1 MGRYR
6 FLQARNIVSTISPFE
21 HFYDLSRLSDAGA
34 EIMVSPRPEELQKL
48 AQWLDVQSVQ
58 MFEGKVTLTKL
69 AAHRYRY
76 DAALTCDLTQS
87 SVVSLE
93 PVRTRIE
100 ERFSREL
107 HVHHRAR
114 YAKVPE
120 MEAPAMDGED
130 DVPEEL
136 DSPHY
141 DLAAPL
147 LEELSLAL
155 DPYPRA
161 PGEIF
166 EPPNGLAAETESPFA
181 VLKKLKDRG

>member
-1 MGRYR
+1 MN
-6 FLQARNIVSTISPFE
+6 AAAPIV

-34 EIMVSPRPEELQKL
+34 EIVVSARAGELSNL
-48 AQWLDVQSVQ
+48 AQWLDVESVQ
-58 MFEGKVTLTKL
+58 KFEGVVTLTKL
-69 AAHRYRY
+69 ATHRYRY
-76 DAALTCDLTQS
+76 DAVLACDLTQS

-93 PVRTRIE
+93 PVRARIE

-107 HVHHRAR
+107 HVAHRPR
-114 YAKVPE
+114 HQKVVEPE
-120 MEAPAMDGED
+120 MPVAEGED

-161 PGEIF
+161 PGEGF
-166 EPPNGLAAETESPFA
+166 EAPDGLGDPVESPFA
-181 VLKKLKDRG
+181 VLKKLKGDG

>member
-1 MGRYR
+1 MNVI
-6 FLQARNIVSTISPFE
+6 AAPPIE

-34 EIMVSPRPEELQKL
+34 EVVVCARAEDLPKL
-48 AQWLDVQSVQ
+48 AQWLDVESVQ
-58 MFEGKVTLTKL
+58 KFNGVITLTKL

-76 DAALTCDLTQS
+76 DAVLACDLTQS

-93 PVRTRIE
+93 PVRARIE

-107 HVHHRAR
+107 HLAHRSRHLKGAE
-114 YAKVPE
+114 PE
-120 MEAPAMDGED
+120 LPNSDGED

-136 DSPHY
+136 DSPQY

-161 PGEIF
+161 LGEGF
-166 EPPNGLAAETESPFA
+166 EAPKGLGQAAESPFA
-181 VLKKLKDRG
+181 VLKKLKDNG

>member
-1 MGRYR
+1 M
-6 FLQARNIVSTISPFE
+6 STASPLE
-21 HFYDLSRLSDAGA
+21 HFYDLSRLSEAGA
-34 EIMVSPRPEELQKL
+34 EVVVSAHAEELPKL
-48 AQWLDVQSVQ
+48 AQWLGVESVQ
-58 MFEGKVTLTKL
+58 EFESTVTLTKL

-76 DAALTCDLTQS
+76 DAVLVCDLTQS

-93 PVRTRIE
+93 PVRARIE
-100 ERFSREL
+100 EQFSREL
-107 HVHHRAR
+107 HVIHRAR
-114 YAKVPE
+114 HPKVPE
-120 MEAPAMDGED
+120 LEAPVADGDD

-161 PGEIF
+161 PGEDF
-166 EPPNGLAAETESPFA
+166 EPPEGTEAKIESPFA
-181 VLKKLKDRG
+181 ALKALKDRGG